1 MDLRAVLVTPKT
13 TEWNDLPVELQLETF
28 QKLDFECLYISRLVC
43 KKWNE
48 QISEV
53 LRKLG
58 KHLDTLLNNTEP
70 RFSTSS
76 SPWPIPPVIEV
87 VSHDTIVVRMRS
99 SLGSLRI
106 KRENMDKW
114 DLFVQGNI
122 FQCNLSENLLLITI
136 NNLDHT
142 KRIEVYDTTS
152 RAKLLTRELGDWFGT
167 IFFSGS
173 HILIHH
179 MSTLSTST
187 GEIIDVN
194 NPSSSFQCQIN
205 QVNYKSV
212 INYSYPYLILFSNEK
227 LEMEVRKI
235 DAKSKSVNKVK
246 NLDYDKMKIEISK
259 SIYDSDFILKDVVYK
274 KHHIFA
280 LLRTRSNVEFNSW
293 RLLVFSSKGV
303 LVSKMSFLGQ
313 LLSWSHTFGGYF
325 TVTMARLHKNVVNL
339 FNTND
344 FINKGYIK
352 RPLRTFT
359 FEEKVQ
365 KGFDRDCD
373 FTTFKYNTIKR
384 VVASGTSIIVEKF
397 EFLS

>member
-1 MDLRAVLVTPKT
+1 MDLRAVTVAHKT
-13 TEWNDLPVELQLETF
+13 TEWNDLPVELQLELF
-28 QKLDFECLYISRLVC
+28 QKLDFESLYISRLVC
-43 KKWNE
+43 KNWNG
-48 QISEV
+48 QVSEV
-53 LRKLG
+53 LKKLG
-58 KHLDTLLNNTEP
+58 KHLDTLLNDTEP

-76 SPWPIPPVIEV
+76 SPWPRPPVIEA
-87 VSHDTIVVRMRS
+87 VSHDTIVVRTRS

-106 KRENMDKW
+106 IRENMDKW

-122 FQCNLSENLLLITI
+122 FRCNLSKNLLLITI
-136 NNLDHT
+136 NNMDHT
-142 KRIEVYDTTS
+142 KRIEVYDTIS
-152 RAKLLTRELGDWFGT
+152 RVKLFTRELGDWFGT

-194 NPSSSFQCQIN
+194 NPFSSFQCQIN

-212 INYSYPYLILFSNEK
+212 INYTFPYLILFSNEK

-235 DAKSKSVNKVK
+235 DAKSKSVNIVK

-259 SIYDSDFILKDVVYK
+259 SRYDHDFILKDVVYK
-274 KHHIFA
+274 KQHIFA
-280 LLRTRSNVEFNSW
+280 LLRTRSDVEFKSW
-293 RLLVFSSKGV
+293 LLLVFSSKGV

-325 TVTMARLHKNVVNL
+325 TVTIARLHKNVVNV

-352 RPLRTFT
+352 RPLRTLN
-359 FEEKVQ
+359 FEEKVH
-365 KGFDRDCD
+365 KSFDSDCD

-384 VVASGTSIIVEKF
+384 VVASGTSIIEEKF